1 MVIWSLGYAL
11 SMETGE
17 AKLFFVTIFVR
28 PHAISSRHAI
38 NV

>member
-1 MVIWSLGYAL
+1 M

-17 AKLFFVTIFVR
+17 TKLFFVTILVK